1 MLKTLEKIYAV
12 IALLFLAGG
21 MIPTDMVQ
29 GETSPAYTRALI
41 IGQLCVFGILAVLAS
56 VHWRK
61 MLHGVRSAFW
71 PLILSG
77 MAVASAAWSLDP
89 AFTLRRAVLLL
100 ASTLFAIFLASCF
113 EWEEQ
118 FDIFALTTVLAV
130 FGSYLLVALLPNY
143 GVSHDMHWGNWKGLF
158 PHKNVMGLYMGFGI
172 LLLCFA
178 KPRGLPKWLRIAT
191 IIGAAGLLIFSGSI
205 TALVATLFCFAAYP
219 LVRLFIVKRKNTL
232 PLWIPILP
240 LFVLAGLFLVLNSD
254 SILALLGRD
263 STLTGRPQLWAVS
276 RTAIR
281 EYPIFGH
288 GYSAFWHMATFESTG
303 VAIAPTTHAHDGYL
317 DLCLDLGLVGLF
329 IFAISFF
336 TMVKRALAALQEK
349 SIDASKWPVIFLL
362 FFSAYNITESCILR
376 PHTFLW
382 VPYVSVYVFL
392 ALAEA
397 KQPSAEY
404 ESALIPDYSS

>member
-1 MLKTLEKIYAV
+1 MLKTFEKFYAV
-12 IALLFLAGG
+12 IGLLFLAGG
-21 MIPTDMVQ
+21 LIPSDITQ
-29 GETSPAYTRALI
+29 GEQSPAYAHALI
-41 IGQLCVFGILAVLAS
+41 IGQLCVFAILAILAS

-61 MLHGVRSAFW
+61 MLPGVRSALW
-71 PLILSG
+71 PMILIS
-77 MAVASAAWSLDP
+77 MAIASTAWSLDP
-89 AFTLRRAVLLL
+89 MFTLRRAIILL
-100 ASTLFAIFLASCF
+100 ASTIFAVYLASRF
-113 EWEEQ
+113 EWDEQ

-130 FGSYLLVALLPNY
+130 LGSYLLVVFFPNY
-143 GVSHDMHWGNWKGLF
+143 GISHDLHWGNWKGLF

-178 KPRGLPKWLRIAT
+178 KPRGVPKWLRIAT
-191 IIGAAGLLIFSGSI
+191 VIGAGVLLIFSGSI

-219 LVRLFIVKRKNTL
+219 LVRLLTVKRKNTL

-240 LFVLAGLFLVLNSD
+240 LFVLVGLFVMLNSD
-254 SILALLGRD
+254 GILALLGRD
-263 STLTGRPQLWAVS
+263 STLTGRAQLWAVA
-276 RTAIR
+276 RNAIR

-303 VAIAPTTHAHDGYL
+303 VEIAATTHAHDGYL
-317 DLCLDLGLVGLF
+317 DLCLDLGFVGLF
-329 IFAISFF
+329 LFAVSFF
-336 TMVKRALAALQEK
+336 TMAKRAFALLREE

-362 FFSAYNITESCILR
+362 FFSAYNVTESCILR

-392 ALAEA
+392 ALTEA

-404 ESALIPDYSS
+404 EAALIPDYSS